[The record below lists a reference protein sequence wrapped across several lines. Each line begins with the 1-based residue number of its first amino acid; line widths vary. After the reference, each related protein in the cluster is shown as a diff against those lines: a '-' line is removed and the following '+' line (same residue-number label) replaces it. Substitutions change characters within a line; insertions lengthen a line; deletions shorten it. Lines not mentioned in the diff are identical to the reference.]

1 MVAMQKTI
9 IVVPCYNEAARLNGN
24 AFLSL
29 VRTESGLS
37 FIFVN
42 DGSRDGTL
50 KKIEEMSSK
59 EPGHI
64 HVINLSKNV
73 GKAEAVRLGMLE
85 ALKEDAVF
93 AGYWD
98 ADLAAPLSE
107 IENLCRLF
115 TCPDV
120 IAVFGSRVKL
130 LGKKIERRAVRHYLG
145 RVFATLVS
153 MILRL
158 PVYDTQC
165 GAKMFRNTETVRIL
179 FNKPF
184 RVNWSF
190 DVEVLARLKLLAESG
205 RSVPVASSVFECP
218 LNEWGEVHGSK
229 IKTKDFF
236 SMAAEL
242 VKIALFLYVPF
253 LKRRYA
259 ATVGL

>member
-1 MVAMQKTI
+1 MGVMQKTV
-9 IVVPCYNEAARLNGN
+9 IVVPCYNEADRLNSN
-24 AFLSL
+24 AFLSFI
-29 VRTESGLS
+29 RREPGLS

-50 KKIEEMSSK
+50 NKIEEMSAK
-59 EPGHI
+59 EPGRI
-64 HVINLSKNV
+64 QIITLSKNG
-73 GKAEAVRLGMLE
+73 GKAEAVRLGMLAAFE
-85 ALKEDAVF
+85 RDDVF
-93 AGYWD
+93 IGYWD
-98 ADLAAPLSE
+98 ADLATPLSE

-120 IAVFGSRVKL
+120 IAVLGSRVKL
-130 LGKKIERRAVRHYLG
+130 LGKKIERQAVRHYLG

-229 IKTKDFF
+229 IRTKDIF

-242 VKIALFLYVPF
+242 IKIAFFLHVPF
-253 LKRRYA
+253 LKRRYV

>member
-1 MVAMQKTI
+1 MGAMQKTV
-9 IVVPCYNEAARLNGN
+9 IVVPCYNEADRLNSD

-29 VRTESGLS
+29 LRKGPGLS
-37 FIFVN
+37 FIFVD

-50 KKIEEMSSK
+50 KKIEEISAK
-59 EPGHI
+59 GPGRVR
-64 HVINLSKNV
+64 VISLTKNA
-73 GKAEAVRLGMLE
+73 GKAEAVRLGMSE

-115 TCPDV
+115 TGPEV
-120 IAVFGSRVKL
+120 IAVLGSRVKL

-179 FNKPF
+179 FNRPF

-190 DVEVLARLKLLAESG
+190 DVEILARLKLLAESG

-259 ATVGL
+259 ETVGL